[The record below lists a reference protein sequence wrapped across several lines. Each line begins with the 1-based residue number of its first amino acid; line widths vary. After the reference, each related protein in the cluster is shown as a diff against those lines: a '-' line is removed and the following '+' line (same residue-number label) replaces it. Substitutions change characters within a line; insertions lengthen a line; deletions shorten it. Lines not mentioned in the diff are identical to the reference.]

1 MNEQLTDREINTKFE
16 TTAEANKLAHFS
28 MNEKLDKILI
38 QTTEH
43 NHRMSKIE
51 LWRSLLIGGWIMVT
65 MFVIPLVV
73 YASNLQN
80 QRLDEKIDNNQQEI
94 KKLLNN

>member
-73 YASNLQN
+73 YISNVESNNL
-80 QRLDEKIDNNQQEI
+80 REKIVENQQEI

>member
-1 MNEQLTDREINTKFE
+1 MDEQLTDREIKTKFE
-16 TTAEANKLAHFS
+16 TTAEANKLAHSS
-28 MNEKLDKILI
+28 MNKKLDKILM

-73 YASNLQN
+73 YISNVESNNL
-80 QRLDEKIDNNQQEI
+80 REKIDNNQQEI